1 MKASLIEGHSTGD
14 NNSYFMTTPQPHQK
28 TTWSPLLLTPQT
40 HPRGSRVPTL
50 TALDSLS
57 LGTED
62 QDRRRVRPPRQKDKK
77 KIKIKRSV
85 SSCWLLCFASSQ
97 VFKRAAGLASLRVSQ
112 GRALSDISQFGR
124 VTSPVPTLPL
134 ATSPGWG
141 GLWPG
146 SPRHAKK
153 GTKTTGQQFL
163 SHKLGKDH
171 AMQNIQRI

>member
-1 MKASLIEGHSTGD
+1 MVPSPLNTP
-14 NNSYFMTTPQPHQK
+14 NTPQGFQSADTYRAGFSLFGNRRPGQEEGQAPK
-28 TTWSPLLLTPQT
+28 TK
-40 HPRGSRVPTL
+40 
-50 TALDSLS
+50 
-57 LGTED
+57 
-62 QDRRRVRPPRQKDKK
+62 RQKK